1 MKPMHEGLTDIKAIA
16 EAPLA
21 IHLDTKEQLQA
32 LQCRLYKIAEISK
45 AALEPYNAYTLRNK
59 PYEDGCTA
67 PTNIAVSASQFCFGD
82 IVPEGAGV
90 LDSIVDMGDGL
101 LEVNN
106 SAVFYPGQRVSVY
119 AKNWV
124 LRGWVTIKEVS
135 LVRTTKDKSVLIFD
149 EPLPAGTCRGD
160 RLVVEHA
167 DDFEGLSRH

>member
-67 PTNIAVSASQFCFGD
+67 PNSTSTVESQVLTIAPPPRG
-82 IVPEGAGV
+82 G
-90 LDSIVDMGDGL
+90 SIYDGL
-101 LEVNN
+101 ETPFGMNTE
-106 SAVFYPGQRVSVY
+106 GDQR
-119 AKNWV
+119 
-124 LRGWVTIKEVS
+124 
-135 LVRTTKDKSVLIFD
+135 
-149 EPLPAGTCRGD
+149 
-160 RLVVEHA
+160 
-167 DDFEGLSRH
+167 